1 MTPPIDGYTQK
12 MDLILRYLSNECDER
27 QVEELSRLLRV
38 DAAARGEL
46 FQIAMQAL
54 AVSELTS
61 TSVSEAGDNILST
74 SQSDNVSESSV
85 WKWTTYAIASAVVCA
100 AIAFGVLQVRR
111 TGMQEMGTDPS
122 RSGMLSDDKSRSSES
137 RRSGGP
143 EDSQKIPDLVRIID
157 SNGQIL
163 WKGTDGTVL
172 KVSPSVEALGE
183 GTIILE
189 TETSYLEVEFDD
201 GTRGML
207 KGISELAISGEQQK
221 RLNLRTGNL
230 VVEAVPQPST
240 QPLVVRT
247 PNSENTVVGTRFE
260 LTVENGST
268 ALAVA
273 EGQVQL
279 RRLRDGMTVNVGK
292 SEVVFVD
299 EDTSDQELRRSRFP
313 SIPFSWN
320 QSFERMPSP
329 SSWYG
334 DWIPPDGKNP
344 GLLRAVPRR
353 VGENSE
359 NGMEYHYR
367 ISTLSASGP
376 YVCISPDSKLQLRFR
391 TEQESRLELFI
402 SLKQMNRDF
411 GGNFVYALDS
421 MPPNATPLEDG
432 WHSIEVPI
440 RQMKAMSLKRPQVP
454 SLAVLSFV
462 YVSSLEKDVG
472 LEVSGIEIVTPAKRS
487 Q

>member
-1 MTPPIDGYTQK
+1 MTPPVDGDTQK
-12 MDLILRYLSNECDER
+12 MDLILRYLSDECDER
-27 QVEELSRLLRV
+27 QVEELSQLLRV
-38 DAAARGEL
+38 DAATREEL

-54 AVSELTS
+54 AVSELAS
-61 TSVSEAGDNILST
+61 TSAGEAEDNILRT
-74 SQSDNVSESSV
+74 SQSDNVSAASML
-85 WKWTTYAIASAVVCA
+85 KWTSYALACTVVCA
-100 AIAFGVLQVRR
+100 VIAFGIRQFQSNGFQGL
-111 TGMQEMGTDPS
+111 GTDPS
-122 RSGMLSDDKSRSSES
+122 RSGLLSDDSSNSNES
-137 RRSGGP
+137 RRNRVP
-143 EDSQKIPDLVRIID
+143 NDSPKIPDLIRIID
-157 SNGQIL
+157 STGQIL

-172 KVSPSVEALGE
+172 KVSPSVTALGE

-201 GTRGML
+201 GTGAIL

-221 RLNLRTGNL
+221 RLNLRKGNL
-230 VVEAVPQPST
+230 VVEAVPQPSK

-268 ALAVA
+268 TLAVA
-273 EGQVQL
+273 EGKVQL

-299 EDTSDQELRRSRFP
+299 EDTSDQQLRRSRFP
-313 SIPFSWN
+313 TIPFSWS
-320 QSFERMPSP
+320 QSFEQMPSP

-376 YVCISPDSKLQLRFR
+376 YVCVSPDSKLRLTFR

-421 MPPNATPLEDG
+421 TASNLTQLGNG
-432 WHSIEVPI
+432 WHAIEVPI
-440 RQMKAMSLKRPQVP
+440 RQMKAMSPKRPQVP

-462 YVSSLEKDVG
+462 YVSSLGKDIG
-472 LEVSGIEIVTPAKRS
+472 LEVSGIEIFTPKTRS

>member
-1 MTPPIDGYTQK
+1 
-12 MDLILRYLSNECDER
+12 
-27 QVEELSRLLRV
+27 
-38 DAAARGEL
+38 
-46 FQIAMQAL
+46 MQAL

-61 TSVSEAGDNILST
+61 TSVSEAEDDILRT
-74 SQSDNVSESSV
+74 SPSDNVSASSL
-85 WKWTTYAIASAVVCA
+85 WKWTPYAIACAVVSA
-100 AIAFGVLQVRR
+100 LIAFGVLQLRR
-111 TGMQEMGTDPS
+111 TGLQEMGTDPS
-122 RSGMLSDDKSRSSES
+122 RSGMLSDDRSSYNES
-137 RRSGGP
+137 SRSGGP
-143 EDSQKIPDLVRIID
+143 DESPKIPDLVWIID

-172 KVSPSVEALGE
+172 KVASSVTALRE

-201 GTRGML
+201 GTRAML

-221 RLNLRTGNL
+221 RLNLRMGNL
-230 VVEAVPQPST
+230 VVEAVPQPAE

-260 LTVENGST
+260 LTVENKST

-313 SIPFSWN
+313 SIPFSWS
-320 QSFERMPSP
+320 QSFEQMPSP

-376 YVCISPDSKLQLRFR
+376 YVCVSPESKLRLKFR
-391 TEQESRLELFI
+391 TEHESRLELFI

-411 GGNFVYALDS
+411 GGNFVFVLDS
-421 MPPNATPLEDG
+421 TNSNMTPLGNG
-432 WHSIEVPI
+432 WHSIEVPV
-440 RQMKAMSLKRPQVP
+440 RQMNAMSPKRPQIP

-462 YVSSLEKDVG
+462 YISSLGKDIG
-472 LEVSGIEIVTPAKRS
+472 LEVSGIEIVTPKTRS

>member
-1 MTPPIDGYTQK
+1 
-12 MDLILRYLSNECDER
+12 
-27 QVEELSRLLRV
+27 
-38 DAAARGEL
+38 
-46 FQIAMQAL
+46 MQAL

-61 TSVSEAGDNILST
+61 ASVSGAENDYLRTKACDNLFPSPKL
-74 SQSDNVSESSV
+74 
-85 WKWTTYAIASAVVCA
+85 KWTSYAIACAVVCA
-100 AIAFGVLQVRR
+100 LISFGFLQLGRNGVQVLNSDGPRIA
-111 TGMQEMGTDPS
+111 E
-122 RSGMLSDDKSRSSES
+122 
-137 RRSGGP
+137 
-143 EDSQKIPDLVRIID
+143 LVRVID

-163 WKGTDGTVL
+163 WKGTDGTVIR
-172 KVSPSVEALGE
+172 VSPSVTALGE

-189 TETSYLEVEFDD
+189 TETSYLEAEFDD
-201 GTRGML
+201 GTRAML

-221 RLNLRTGNL
+221 RLNLRVGNL
-230 VVEAVPQPST
+230 VVEAVPQPSK

-268 ALAVA
+268 ALAVD

-313 SIPFSWN
+313 SIPFSWS

-376 YVCISPDSKLQLRFR
+376 YVCVSPDSKLQLKFR
-391 TEQESRLELFI
+391 TERESRLELFI

-411 GGNFVYALDS
+411 GGNFVFVLDS
-421 MPPNATPLEDG
+421 TTSNMTPLGNG

-440 RQMKAMSLKRPQVP
+440 RQMKAMSPKRPQIP

-462 YVSSLEKDVG
+462 YVSSLGKDIG
-472 LEVSGIEIVTPAKRS
+472 LEVSGIEIVTPKTRS

>member
-1 MTPPIDGYTQK
+1 MTPPIDGDTQK
-12 MDLILRYLSNECDER
+12 MDLLLRYLSNECDER

-38 DAAARGEL
+38 DAGARGEL

-61 TSVSEAGDNILST
+61 TSVSEAEDDILRT
-74 SQSDNVSESSV
+74 SPSDNVSASSL
-85 WKWTTYAIASAVVCA
+85 WKWTPYAIACAVVSA
-100 AIAFGVLQVRR
+100 LIAFGVLQLRR
-111 TGMQEMGTDPS
+111 TGLQEMGTDPS
-122 RSGMLSDDKSRSSES
+122 RSGMLSDDRSSYNES
-137 RRSGGP
+137 SRSGGP
-143 EDSQKIPDLVRIID
+143 DESPKIPDLVRIID

-172 KVSPSVEALGE
+172 KVASSVTALRE

-201 GTRGML
+201 GTRAML

-221 RLNLRTGNL
+221 RLNLRMGNL
-230 VVEAVPQPST
+230 VVEAVPQPAE

-260 LTVENGST
+260 LTVENKST

-313 SIPFSWN
+313 SIPFSWS
-320 QSFERMPSP
+320 QSFEQMPSP

-376 YVCISPDSKLQLRFR
+376 YVCVSPESKLRLKFR
-391 TEQESRLELFI
+391 TEHESRLELFI

-411 GGNFVYALDS
+411 GGNFVFVLDS
-421 MPPNATPLEDG
+421 TNSNMTPLWMALNRSPCSANEC
-432 WHSIEVPI
+432 H
-440 RQMKAMSLKRPQVP
+440 
-454 SLAVLSFV
+454 
-462 YVSSLEKDVG
+462 
-472 LEVSGIEIVTPAKRS
+472 VTKTSPDPKSRS
-487 Q
+487 TKFRVH

>member
-1 MTPPIDGYTQK
+1 
-12 MDLILRYLSNECDER
+12 
-27 QVEELSRLLRV
+27 
-38 DAAARGEL
+38 
-46 FQIAMQAL
+46 MQAL

-61 TSVSEAGDNILST
+61 TSVSEAEDDILRT
-74 SQSDNVSESSV
+74 SPSDNVSASSL
-85 WKWTTYAIASAVVCA
+85 WKWTPYAIACAVVSA
-100 AIAFGVLQVRR
+100 LIAFGVLQLRR
-111 TGMQEMGTDPS
+111 TGLQEMGTDPS
-122 RSGMLSDDKSRSSES
+122 RSGMLSDDRSSYNES
-137 RRSGGP
+137 SRSGGP
-143 EDSQKIPDLVRIID
+143 DESPKIPDLVRIID

-172 KVSPSVEALGE
+172 KVASSVTALRE

-201 GTRGML
+201 GTRAML

-221 RLNLRTGNL
+221 RLNLRMGNL
-230 VVEAVPQPST
+230 VVEAVPQPAE

-260 LTVENGST
+260 LTVENKST

-313 SIPFSWN
+313 SIPFSWS
-320 QSFERMPSP
+320 QSFEQMPSP

-376 YVCISPDSKLQLRFR
+376 YVCVSPESKLRLKFR
-391 TEQESRLELFI
+391 TEHESRLELFI

-411 GGNFVYALDS
+411 GGNFVFVLDS
-421 MPPNATPLEDG
+421 TNSNMTPLGNG
-432 WHSIEVPI
+432 WHSIEVPV
-440 RQMKAMSLKRPQVP
+440 RQMNAMSPKRPQIP

-462 YVSSLEKDVG
+462 YISSLGKDIG
-472 LEVSGIEIVTPAKRS
+472 LEVSGIEIVTPKTRS

>member
-1 MTPPIDGYTQK
+1 MIPPNDGDTYK

-38 DAAARGEL
+38 DAGARGEL

-61 TSVSEAGDNILST
+61 TSVSDTEDNVLIT
-74 SQSDNVSESSV
+74 SQSDNLSASSM
-85 WKWTTYAIASAVVCA
+85 WKWTAYAFASAVVCA
-100 AIAFGVLQVRR
+100 VIALGVLQLRR
-111 TGMQEMGTDPS
+111 TGLQEMNADPL
-122 RSGMLSDDKSRSSES
+122 RSGMLSDDKSSSSES

-143 EDSQKIPDLVRIID
+143 DDSPKIPDLVGIID

-172 KVSPSVEALGE
+172 KVTPSVTALRE

-201 GTRGML
+201 GTRAML

-313 SIPFSWN
+313 SIPFSWS
-320 QSFERMPSP
+320 QSFEQMPSP

-367 ISTLSASGP
+367 ISTLSSSGP
-376 YVCISPDSKLQLRFR
+376 YVCVSPDSKLRLKFR

-421 MPPNATPLEDG
+421 IPPNATPVEDG

-440 RQMKAMSLKRPQVP
+440 RQMKAMSPKRPQVP

-462 YVSSLEKDVG
+462 YVSSLGKDIG
-472 LEVSGIEIVTPAKRS
+472 LEVSGIEIVTPTTRS

>member
-1 MTPPIDGYTQK
+1 MTPPIDGDTQK
-12 MDLILRYLSNECDER
+12 MDLLLRYLSNECDER

-38 DAAARGEL
+38 DAGARGEL

-61 TSVSEAGDNILST
+61 TSVSEAEDDILRT
-74 SQSDNVSESSV
+74 SPSDNVSASSL
-85 WKWTTYAIASAVVCA
+85 WKWTPYAIACAVVSA
-100 AIAFGVLQVRR
+100 LIAFGVLQLRR
-111 TGMQEMGTDPS
+111 TGLQEMGTDPS
-122 RSGMLSDDKSRSSES
+122 RSGMLSDDRSSYNES
-137 RRSGGP
+137 SRSGGP
-143 EDSQKIPDLVRIID
+143 DESPKIPDLVRIID

-172 KVSPSVEALGE
+172 KVASSVTALRE

-201 GTRGML
+201 GTRAML

-221 RLNLRTGNL
+221 RLNLRMGNL
-230 VVEAVPQPST
+230 VVEAVPQPAE

-260 LTVENGST
+260 LTVENKST

-279 RRLRDGMTVNVGK
+279 RRLRDGMTVYVGK

-313 SIPFSWN
+313 SIPFSWS
-320 QSFERMPSP
+320 QSFEQMPSP

-376 YVCISPDSKLQLRFR
+376 YVCVSPESKLRLKFR
-391 TEQESRLELFI
+391 TEHESRLELFI

-411 GGNFVYALDS
+411 GGNFVFVLDS
-421 MPPNATPLEDG
+421 TNSNMTPLGNG
-432 WHSIEVPI
+432 WHSIELPI
-440 RQMKAMSLKRPQVP
+440 RQMKAMSPKRPQVP

-462 YVSSLEKDVG
+462 YVSSLGKDIG
-472 LEVSGIEIVTPAKRS
+472 LEVSGIEIVTPKTRS

>member
-1 MTPPIDGYTQK
+1 
-12 MDLILRYLSNECDER
+12 
-27 QVEELSRLLRV
+27 
-38 DAAARGEL
+38 
-46 FQIAMQAL
+46 
-54 AVSELTS
+54 
-61 TSVSEAGDNILST
+61 
-74 SQSDNVSESSV
+74 
-85 WKWTTYAIASAVVCA
+85 
-100 AIAFGVLQVRR
+100 
-111 TGMQEMGTDPS
+111 
-122 RSGMLSDDKSRSSES
+122 
-137 RRSGGP
+137 
-143 EDSQKIPDLVRIID
+143 
-157 SNGQIL
+157 
-163 WKGTDGTVL
+163 
-172 KVSPSVEALGE
+172 
-183 GTIILE
+183 
-189 TETSYLEVEFDD
+189 
-201 GTRGML
+201 ML

-221 RLNLRTGNL
+221 RLNLRMGNL
-230 VVEAVPQPST
+230 VVEAVPQPAE

-260 LTVENGST
+260 LTVENKST

-313 SIPFSWN
+313 SIPFSWS
-320 QSFERMPSP
+320 QSFEQMPSP

-376 YVCISPDSKLQLRFR
+376 YVCVSPESKLRLKFR
-391 TEQESRLELFI
+391 TEHESRLELFI

-411 GGNFVYALDS
+411 GGNFVFVLDS
-421 MPPNATPLEDG
+421 TNSNMTPLGNG
-432 WHSIEVPI
+432 WHSIEVPV
-440 RQMKAMSLKRPQVP
+440 RQMNAMSPKRPQIP

-462 YVSSLEKDVG
+462 YISSLGKDIG
-472 LEVSGIEIVTPAKRS
+472 LEVSGIEIVTPKTRS

>member
-1 MTPPIDGYTQK
+1 MTPPNDADSQK

-38 DAAARGEL
+38 DAGTREEL

-61 TSVSEAGDNILST
+61 TSVCEPDGSILRTSQFDSVST
-74 SQSDNVSESSV
+74 SYVL
-85 WKWTTYAIASAVVCA
+85 KWTSCAIACAVVCA
-100 AIAFGVLQVRR
+100 MIAFGLLQLRR
-111 TGMQEMGTDPS
+111 SGLQELGTDPS
-122 RSGMLSDDKSRSSES
+122 RSGMLSVDNSSSSES
-137 RRSGGP
+137 PRFGGL
-143 EDSQKIPDLVRIID
+143 EDGSRIPDLVRIID
-157 SNGQIL
+157 LAGQVL

-172 KVSPSVEALGE
+172 KVSPSVMALGE

-189 TETSYLEVEFDD
+189 TETSYLEAEFDD
-201 GTRGML
+201 GTRTML
-207 KGISELAISGEQQK
+207 KGISELAISGEHQK

-230 VVEAVPQPST
+230 VVEAVPQPSK

-247 PNSENTVVGTRFE
+247 PNSENTVLGTRFE

-268 ALAVA
+268 ALAVD

-279 RRLRDGMTVNVGK
+279 RRLRDGVTVNVGK
-292 SEVVFVD
+292 SEVVFVN
-299 EDTSDQELRRSRFP
+299 EDTYDQELRRSRFP
-313 SIPFSWN
+313 SVPFSWN
-320 QSFERMPSP
+320 QSFEQMPSP

-334 DWIPPDGKNP
+334 DWIPPDGSNP

-359 NGMEYHYR
+359 SGMEYHYR
-367 ISTLSASGP
+367 ISSLSASGP
-376 YVCISPDSKLQLRFR
+376 YVCVSPDSKLRLKFR

-411 GGNFVYALDS
+411 GGNFVFMLDS
-421 MPPNATPLEDG
+421 TTSKATPLENG

-440 RQMKAMSLKRPQVP
+440 RQMKALSPKRPQVP

-462 YVSSLEKDVG
+462 YVSSLGKDIG
-472 LEVSGIEIVTPAKRS
+472 LEVSGIEIATPRART